1 MRAVWSFWSPP
12 YIAQS
17 GRNWCTPLHHFLAW
31 GLSLAT
37 AGRHYP
43 DTVLITDSY
52 GKKLLI
58 DDLGLSFATVST
70 ELDSVRDA
78 DPVWW
83 ALGKLIAYTMQDRPF
98 VHIDTDVFLWRP
110 LPAELGD
117 APVFAQCP
125 EYYPRAS
132 HHAFHIANS
141 FSAAD
146 TELPVEWQWAVSR
159 DDGFIRE
166 ENCGILGGARIDFI
180 RHYAQSAIDVMLSPD
195 YSAGWSRSGIR
206 SNMTMEQFFLSACA
220 EYHCSHPSSPYRGV
234 TVRHLFPS
242 RSDAFD
248 PGCSARAG
256 YTHLLGDAKSSP
268 VVGKRMEE
276 RVKRDDP
283 DYFRRCEQVARS
295 IGA

>member
-1 MRAVWSFWSPP
+1 LISESV
-12 YIAQS
+12 
-17 GRNWCTPLHHFLAW
+17 PL
-31 GLSLAT
+31 
-37 AGRHYP
+37 P
-43 DTVLITDSY
+43 V
-52 GKKLLI
+52 
-58 DDLGLSFATVST
+58 
-70 ELDSVRDA
+70 ELD
-78 DPVWW
+78 
-83 ALGKLIAYTMQDRPF
+83 
-98 VHIDTDVFLWRP
+98 
-110 LPAELGD
+110 D

-141 FSAAD
+141 FSAAKA
-146 TELPVEWQWAVSR
+146 ELPVEWQWAISQAISQ
-159 DDGFIRE
+159 DGEFIRK
-166 ENCGILGGARIDFI
+166 ENCGILGGAHTDFI
-180 RHYAQSAIDVMLSPD
+180 RHYAQSAIDVILNPD
-195 YSAGWSRSGIR
+195 YSAGSSRSGIR

-220 EYHCSHPSSPYRGV
+220 EYHRFHPTSPYRGV

-242 RSDAFD
+242 QSDAFD